1 MVQATVK
8 CTVQAATS
16 FAEHCAAGDGAALE
30 APTCAR
36 PVRVR
41 APEEFEAD
49 SWKSVHATPEQAQ
62 LFTDLHR
69 SDPQAAHQHVQGAAA
84 MPEVGT
90 ELLGFR
96 LIALLGKGAVAQVYL
111 AQQGDLANR
120 YVVVKVSPTI
130 HQEMRTLA
138 QLQHTNIVP
147 VYSVHAAGPLQA
159 VCMPYFGATT
169 LADVL
174 RELGTRPSLPQSGRD
189 LISTIIGY
197 KSTVRDVEAPS
208 AHSGSASPAAAP
220 AAAALPAPVLPPS
233 VGSTGNLEIL
243 HGLSYVEA
251 VLWLAS
257 RLADGLAHAHE
268 RGIVHRD
275 LKPANILL
283 TDEGQPMLLDFDL
296 AHDTKRRGPTNI
308 THIGGTLPYMAPE
321 QIQALRAAAVFTD
334 YRGDIYS
341 FGVILCELLTGRHPF
356 PTHSG
361 SVRQVLESMI
371 QDRQAGPPPV
381 RSFNKAV
388 SPAVESIVRHCLEP
402 DRKRRYQSVLQLKED
417 LDRHLEH
424 RPLRYAPEPSLR
436 ERAAKWKR
444 RHPRLASTTTVAAL
458 AGLVIA
464 GLLGLVVVRGQR
476 LAEIDA
482 RASLGRFLDDK
493 KTVQYLL
500 TARTND
506 ADQLDAGVKLCR
518 AALDSYGLLDDASW
532 RQRSDVRRLS
542 ERDKALLSR
551 GAGEMLLLLAQA
563 LTLQAENPGDGSTG
577 ADLVAEALR
586 LNHLAETFADAEP
599 ARALWV
605 QRAELSRLLGQ
616 TEEAAKL
623 RAKAKEAADRTS
635 TDTYLTAAKLIAKGR
650 VHEAAPLL
658 REAADRDPQDFWAW
672 FLLGVC
678 HDQLAES
685 PQSVACYNTC
695 LALVPDSP
703 WAYFNRGLAHL
714 RQQNHKQA
722 RADLDRAIGLRPK
735 LAEAYRNRALA
746 HQGLKEYAQ
755 AEADL
760 TRALEL
766 GASPTQV
773 YFLRAAVRGHTG
785 DRDGAERDRREG
797 LRLEPTD
804 EMGWLARG
812 YDRMSADPEAAL
824 ADFDRALRLNPRS
837 LAALQNKAHILSKQ
851 NRNEEAVRVLDQA
864 VAVYPD
870 FIRAR
875 AGRGVLL
882 ARLGKREAAHQDAD
896 DCLARDNQPLTLYQL
911 AGIYA
916 LTSPKNPDDRRQ
928 AFRLLSVSLQ
938 KGVGFEYLE
947 NDRDLDPIRACP
959 EFQTLVDAA
968 RAIRAAALKQQ
979 R

>member
-8 CTVQAATS
+8 CTVQTATS
-16 FAEHCAAGDGAALE
+16 FAERGAAGDGAALE

-41 APEEFEAD
+41 APEDFDAD
-49 SWKSVHATPEQAQ
+49 SWKSAHAAPEQAQ

-69 SDPQAAHQHVQGAAA
+69 SDPQAVHEHVQGAAA

-120 YVVVKVSPTI
+120 HVVVKVSPTI

-147 VYSVHAAGPLQA
+147 VYSVRAAGLLQA

-174 RELGTRPSLPQSGRD
+174 RELGTRSSLPQSGRD

-197 KSTVRDVEAPS
+197 KTTVRDVAAPS
-208 AHSGSASPAAAP
+208 ARSASASPAADAS
-220 AAAALPAPVLPPS
+220 LPAPALPPS
-233 VGSTGNLEIL
+233 VGSTENLEIL

-296 AHDTKRRGPTNI
+296 AHDTKRRGSTSI

-334 YRGDIYS
+334 YRGDICS
-341 FGVILCELLTGRHPF
+341 FGVILSELLTGRHPF

-361 SVRQVLESMI
+361 SVRHVLENMI

-381 RSFNKAV
+381 RPFNKAV

-458 AGLVIA
+458 AGLVIV
-464 GLLGLVVVRGQR
+464 GWLGLVVVRGQR

-482 RASLGRFLDDK
+482 RTSLNRFLDDK

-518 AALDSYGLLDDASW
+518 AALDSYGLLDDPSW

-542 ERDKALLSR
+542 AVDQALL
-551 GAGEMLLLLAQA
+551 
-563 LTLQAENPGDGSTG
+563 
-577 ADLVAEALR
+577 
-586 LNHLAETFADAEP
+586 
-599 ARALWV
+599 
-605 QRAELSRLLGQ
+605 
-616 TEEAAKL
+616 
-623 RAKAKEAADRTS
+623 
-635 TDTYLTAAKLIAKGR
+635 
-650 VHEAAPLL
+650 
-658 REAADRDPQDFWAW
+658 
-672 FLLGVC
+672 
-678 HDQLAES
+678 
-685 PQSVACYNTC
+685 
-695 LALVPDSP
+695 
-703 WAYFNRGLAHL
+703 
-714 RQQNHKQA
+714 
-722 RADLDRAIGLRPK
+722 
-735 LAEAYRNRALA
+735 
-746 HQGLKEYAQ
+746 
-755 AEADL
+755 
-760 TRALEL
+760 
-766 GASPTQV
+766 
-773 YFLRAAVRGHTG
+773 
-785 DRDGAERDRREG
+785 
-797 LRLEPTD
+797 
-804 EMGWLARG
+804 
-812 YDRMSADPEAAL
+812 
-824 ADFDRALRLNPRS
+824 
-837 LAALQNKAHILSKQ
+837 
-851 NRNEEAVRVLDQA
+851 
-864 VAVYPD
+864 
-870 FIRAR
+870 
-875 AGRGVLL
+875 
-882 ARLGKREAAHQDAD
+882 
-896 DCLARDNQPLTLYQL
+896 
-911 AGIYA
+911 
-916 LTSPKNPDDRRQ
+916 
-928 AFRLLSVSLQ
+928 
-938 KGVGFEYLE
+938 
-947 NDRDLDPIRACP
+947 
-959 EFQTLVDAA
+959 
-968 RAIRAAALKQQ
+968 
-979 R
+979 